1 MSQPL
6 LSPARKAFERLSAY
20 LLGGIVILALLWIFL
35 PVLWRYFSPFIIA
48 FPLAAFLQPITRL
61 IERKTRFRHT
71 VCVLI
76 PVVLLFLV
84 MAMLALW
91 FASFG
96 INQIV
101 DLLNRSPEVLA
112 EASNLIRTSISTVLS
127 HFRAVS
133 SDEVFHVQTVSDSA
147 ITWLSSQITSW
158 AAGFLGQTVNWASSI
173 PYLFLY
179 LNFLVFGVYFIAKDY
194 DNLLSRFHAGIFG
207 NPGTSTGQLTNSA
220 LLGFMGWLHMQLV
233 YALLSFIVGSIYWT
247 LFGYRYAILISV
259 TAAILEFLPVVG
271 NGTIYIPWG
280 IIAFLSGHPDSG
292 FQALGLFYGLLL
304 IRRVTEPK
312 LLSRTTGVAPL
323 LSMIGMFVGLQLGG
337 ILGMIGGPVLATVA
351 VTLWEGNYRRTI
363 LHDARIVKAYLS
375 QRWSSQE

>member
-1 MSQPL
+1 M
-6 LSPARKAFERLSAY
+6 
-20 LLGGIVILALLWIFL
+20 
-35 PVLWRYFSPFIIA
+35 
-48 FPLAAFLQPITRL
+48 
-61 IERKTRFRHT
+61 
-71 VCVLI
+71 
-76 PVVLLFLV
+76 
-84 MAMLALW
+84 
-91 FASFG
+91 
-96 INQIV
+96 
-101 DLLNRSPEVLA
+101 
-112 EASNLIRTSISTVLS
+112 
-127 HFRAVS
+127 
-133 SDEVFHVQTVSDSA
+133 QTISDSA